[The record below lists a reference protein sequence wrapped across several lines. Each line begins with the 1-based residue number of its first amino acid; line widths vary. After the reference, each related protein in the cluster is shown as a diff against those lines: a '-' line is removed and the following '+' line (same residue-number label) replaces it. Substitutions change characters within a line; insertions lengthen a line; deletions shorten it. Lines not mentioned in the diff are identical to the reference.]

1 MDRRLLQ
8 STITMRETLVDL
20 FELRA
25 TSTEY
30 AAPVR
35 QAARQSIDLEIEWD
49 DDGDTGHDW
58 QSSSNDSS
66 PGVSVESWH
75 RARGW
80 CAD

>member
-1 MDRRLLQ
+1 MQ
-8 STITMRETLVDL
+8 QTLIDL

-30 AAPVR
+30 TYAAPAREVV
-35 QAARQSIDLEIEWD
+35 ARQSIDLEVDWD
-49 DDGDTGHDW
+49 NDDASEQSHDW
-58 QSSSNDSS
+58 QSSSADSS
-66 PGVSVESWH
+66 PGVSVESWN

>member
-1 MDRRLLQ
+1 
-8 STITMRETLVDL
+8 MRETLVDL

-25 TSTEY
+25 NASEQY

-35 QAARQSIDLEIEWD
+35 QAARQSIDLEIDWE

-58 QSSSNDSS
+58 QSSSSDSS
-66 PGVSVESWH
+66 PGVSVESWR

>member
-1 MDRRLLQ
+1 
-8 STITMRETLVDL
+8 MRETLVDL

-25 TSTEY
+25 TQSAEAY

-35 QAARQSIDLEIEWD
+35 QAARLSIDLEVEWD
-49 DDGDTGHDW
+49 DDSETTGHDW
-58 QSSSNDSS
+58 SSSSSDSS

>member
-1 MDRRLLQ
+1 MQ
-8 STITMRETLVDL
+8 QTLVDL

-30 AAPVR
+30 SYAPPAREFV
-35 QAARQSIDLEIEWD
+35 ARQSIDLEVEWD
-49 DDGDTGHDW
+49 EEETHDW
-58 QSSSNDSS
+58 QSSSSDSS
-66 PGVSVESWH
+66 PGVSVESWN

>member
-1 MDRRLLQ
+1 
-8 STITMRETLVDL
+8 MRETLVDL

-25 TSTEY
+25 TASEY

-49 DDGDTGHDW
+49 DDGDTGPGHDW
-58 QSSSNDSS
+58 QSSSSDSS